1 MTSILIVDDEAL
13 IRRGLE
19 SMIPWERLDCFLVDQ
34 ASNGEDGLEKIRL
47 HRPDIVFTDIKM
59 PKMDGLQ
66 MIEEAVREPDHPIFI
81 ILSGYNDFDL
91 VRSAMRLGAID
102 YLIKLNLEENE
113 LISLIQSAQSMIR
126 KRPEYQTPSSPA
138 KDFKKGFIR
147 ELIRKKPD
155 KSIYTQQLPENF
167 ALSDNCFYRILYF
180 SISGSA

>member
-113 LISLIQSAQSMIR
+113 LISLCLLYTS
-126 KRPEYQTPSSPA
+126 PSPRDA
-138 KDFKKGFIR
+138 
-147 ELIRKKPD
+147 
-155 KSIYTQQLPENF
+155 
-167 ALSDNCFYRILYF
+167 
-180 SISGSA
+180 